1 MTFSKESTSPVVLK
15 FRDLFSAN
23 ESKEAF
29 EGVGGLAMAATRLLE
44 NGSNVSYLSCLSY
57 MSYLYAQTKIFTI
70 SL

>member
-15 FRDLFSAN
+15 LRDLFSAN

-44 NGSNVSYLSCLSY
+44 KEC
-57 MSYLYAQTKIFTI
+57 
-70 SL
+70 